1 MDVQMYGCSDPAS
14 ISLWR
19 ENLPKCKCSE
29 YGKAVSEAQGLLGYY
44 WREEYEMNYASCQSV
59 NPRTKN
65 ESYSGNNALIYPN
78 PGAGIFYIS
87 VPELYQ
93 FGILTIRNMQGGLM
107 NRLELTGQSV
117 LSIDLTSNQAG
128 LYLYELEN
136 GIETKLFGKIILV
149 D

>member
-1 MDVQMYGCSDPAS
+1 MLKILFFVFIVILYSS
-14 ISLWR
+14 SL
-19 ENLPKCKCSE
+19 
-29 YGKAVSEAQGLLGYY
+29 QG
-44 WREEYEMNYASCQSV
+44 
-59 NPRTKN
+59 
-65 ESYSGNNALIYPN
+65 
-78 PGAGIFYIS
+78 
-87 VPELYQ
+87 
-93 FGILTIRNMQGGLM
+93 TIM